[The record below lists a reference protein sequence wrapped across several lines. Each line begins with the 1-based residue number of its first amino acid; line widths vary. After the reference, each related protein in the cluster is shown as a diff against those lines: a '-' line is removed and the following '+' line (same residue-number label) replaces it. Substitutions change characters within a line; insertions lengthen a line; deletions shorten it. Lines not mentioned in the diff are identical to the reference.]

1 MGSEIIQAQ
10 YDQLEQIALRFGR
23 QSEAAAQTT
32 QHAQQSMRA
41 LQAGG
46 WEGRGAAAFFGE
58 MERSVLPAMQRLTAA
73 LHQSQT
79 VTRQIS
85 QVMYAA
91 EEEASRPFRGEG
103 AAPGPAPA
111 AQGGGFWGAVGDFFT
126 GAGAELKDM
135 VTGLWNMVT
144 DPVGTA
150 KGLWFGITHSG
161 ELWNAIKQPYVEA
174 WESGHPWE
182 AIGRGTV
189 AVVTTVLGTKGAD
202 KVAKVLKGATV
213 ADDVARV
220 GAAADDIARVGAA
233 ADDAA
238 RVGSALDDVGRVG
251 SAADAAGRIMDLAGK
266 SADEIAAINRVRFPP
281 TFDAAEAAAR
291 APRIFD
297 VSEQYSK
304 VALGVDGS
312 QALADDL
319 ARLTTHGTGDRVV
332 LGPWKPWEAADY
344 ADSYIAQ
351 AKSGGGIWFETPDGM
366 YDILGRDRMWQ
377 VNESFLRQQ
386 MESGVSHIQY
396 VGESIADVL
405 DPKNAGRASYK
416 ELQYLLENAKNY
428 GYTFDPVTGIWSK

>member
-1 MGSEIIQAQ
+1 MSADIIQVQ
-10 YDQLEQIALRFGR
+10 YDQLEQIAVRFG
-23 QSEAAAQTT
+23 QQAEVAAQT
-32 QHAQQSMRA
+32 QGRVQQSLRA
-41 LQAGG
+41 LQSGG

-58 MERSVLPAMQRLTAA
+58 MSSEVLPALSRLGAA
-73 LHQSQT
+73 LQQAQQ

-85 QVMYAA
+85 SVLRAA
-91 EEEASRPFRGEG
+91 EEEASQPFRGHADG
-103 AAPGPAPA
+103 AG
-111 AQGGGFWGAVGDFFT
+111 QQEGGGFWGGIGDFFK

-144 DPVGTA
+144 DPIGTA
-150 KGLWFGITHSG
+150 KGLWFGITHPG
-161 ELWNAIKQPYVEA
+161 ELWDAIKQPYVEA

-189 AVVTTVLGTKGAD
+189 AVVTTLLGTKGAD
-202 KVAKVLKGATV
+202 KVTKLLKGATVVDDVARVGTV

-220 GAAADDIARVGAA
+220 GSVADDVARAGSV

-238 RVGSALDDVGRVG
+238 RVSSVMDD
-251 SAADAAGRIMDLAGK
+251 AGRAAELAGR
-266 SADEIAAINRVRFPP
+266 SADEIAAINKIHFPP

-291 APRIFD
+291 VPKILD
-297 VSEQYSK
+297 ISEQYGK
-304 VALGVDGS
+304 IAVGADGS
-312 QALADDL
+312 QALVDDL
-319 ARLTTHGTGDRVV
+319 ARLTTHGSGDRVV

-344 ADSYIAQ
+344 VDSYIAQ
-351 AKSGGGIWFETPDGM
+351 AKSSGGMWFETPDGM
-366 YDILGRDRMWQ
+366 YNVLGSDRMWQ

-416 ELQYLLENAKNY
+416 ELQYLMENAEKY
-428 GYTFDPVTGIWSK
+428 GYTFNPMTGIWTK